1 MTKSA
6 TAAVSIWS
14 AVLGTSAVFGSYFF
28 ACVFPFAAI
37 ATIAAMTLDMRRGL
51 ALVGATW
58 GANQIVGFALMD
70 YPQTFETAALGV
82 SLGLGALA
90 AYGVAR
96 LIAEGQPLVSLRSLT
111 ALVSAFIAYQV
122 VIFGGAIAF
131 GGVDNFSPTIIAGV
145 ALNDAV
151 WFIGLT
157 AIGAALQR
165 AFPARFVG
173 APLTA

>member
-58 GANQIVGFALMD
+58 GANQIVGFALMN
-70 YPQTFETAALGV
+70 YPQTFETVALGV
-82 SLGLGALA
+82 SLGFGALA
-90 AYGVAR
+90 AYAVAR
-96 LIAEGQPLVSLRSLT
+96 LIAEGQPLVSLRSLA
-111 ALVSAFIAYQV
+111 ALVSAFITYQV
-122 VIFGGAIAF
+122 FIFGGAIAF
-131 GGVDNFSPTIIAGV
+131 GGVENFSPTIIAGV
-145 ALNDAV
+145 AINDAV
-151 WFIGLT
+151 WFVGLA
-157 AIGAALQR
+157 AIGVALQR

-173 APLTA
+173 VPVTA